1 MTLNYLKVFLILSFL
16 FLANCGFK
24 VLDKTKIADYSI
36 EQILTKGD
44 KRISFLI
51 KNNLLINS
59 NQTKD
64 KKLFIDLNTKKTK
77 KIKEKNIKGEITKYE
92 IILIT
97 DTKFYLN
104 LSKDKSKEIKVKV
117 SGDYVVGEN
126 YSTTLS
132 NEKKLIDDLV
142 EKLTEEILYEI
153 NFKLDDI

>member
-64 KKLFIDLNTKKTK
+64 KKLFIDLNTKKQKRLK
-77 KIKEKNIKGEITKYE
+77 KKY
-92 IILIT
+92 
-97 DTKFYLN
+97 
-104 LSKDKSKEIKVKV
+104 
-117 SGDYVVGEN
+117 
-126 YSTTLS
+126 
-132 NEKKLIDDLV
+132 
-142 EKLTEEILYEI
+142 
-153 NFKLDDI
+153 

>member
-1 MTLNYLKVFLILSFL
+1 M
-16 FLANCGFK
+16 
-24 VLDKTKIADYSI
+24 
-36 EQILTKGD
+36 
-44 KRISFLI
+44 
-51 KNNLLINS
+51 
-59 NQTKD
+59 
-64 KKLFIDLNTKKTK
+64 
-77 KIKEKNIKGEITKYE
+77 
-92 IILIT
+92 IT

>member
-24 VLDKTKIADYSI
+24 VLDKAKIADYSI